1 MPPRKGQMS
10 PDEEERGDDGSL
22 DPESVEATTNLL
34 ESIAADRGLLA
45 SVPTAERERL
55 LIAAGQVSRPD
66 KRARRALAKAKNT
79 QHQREKKRANQ
90 ALLDQT
96 GIRRLRDN
104 PIFETPRR
112 KALFHQTEDEPSTA
126 PLGEVDGDLVD
137 WLF

>member
-10 PDEEERGDDGSL
+10 PDEDERGDDGRL
-22 DPESVEATTNLL
+22 APESVEAATSLL

-45 SVPTAERERL
+45 SVPTADRERL

-79 QHQREKKRANQ
+79 RHQREKKRANQ

-96 GIRRLRDN
+96 GIRRLREN

-112 KALFHQTEDEPSTA
+112 KALFHRTEDAPSTA
-126 PLGEVDGDLVD
+126 PLGEVDGDLRKQ
-137 WLF
+137 